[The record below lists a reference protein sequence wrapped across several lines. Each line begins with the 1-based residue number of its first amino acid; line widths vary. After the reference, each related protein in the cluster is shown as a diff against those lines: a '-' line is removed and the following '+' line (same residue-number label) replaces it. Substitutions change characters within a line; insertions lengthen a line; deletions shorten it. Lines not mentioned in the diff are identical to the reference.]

1 MKPILTAAILACLP
15 AAAAAAPVTVPT
27 SGSVA
32 DAVARL
38 ETAVADA
45 GGRVFTV
52 VDFGGGAKS
61 VGEDIGNIQLVIFG
75 DPRIGAAA
83 LSIDSMAALDLPG
96 KILVYESGGET
107 VMAYDQPAE
116 MLAEHDFP
124 PDAPIFERMSDTLER
139 ITTAAAE

>member
-1 MKPILTAAILACLP
+1 MKPHLTAAVLACLP
-15 AAAAAAPVTVPT
+15 AAAVAAPVTVPS

-32 DAVARL
+32 DTVTRL
-38 ETAVADA
+38 EAAVADA

-83 LSIDSMAALDLPG
+83 LSIDRMAALDLPG
-96 KILVYESGGET
+96 KILVYESGDGT
-107 VMAYDQPAE
+107 VMAYDEPAE
-116 MLAEHDFP
+116 MLAEWDIP
-124 PDAPIFERMSDTLER
+124 SDAPVLQRMIETLER
-139 ITTAAAE
+139 ITSAAVE